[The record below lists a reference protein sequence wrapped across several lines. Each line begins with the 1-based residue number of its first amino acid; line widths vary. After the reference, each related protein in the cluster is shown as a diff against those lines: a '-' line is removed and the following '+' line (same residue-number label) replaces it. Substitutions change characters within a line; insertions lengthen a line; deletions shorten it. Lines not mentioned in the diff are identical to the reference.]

1 MTKHLSS
8 FIKKNLIEII
18 ILFFSLAFSIWLMF
32 STFSYQDGSMI
43 IATKAWSDF
52 ASHIPLIRS
61 FSFGYNF
68 PPEYPIFSG
77 EPIRYHFLFYLFVGV
92 LERIG
97 IPLHYAL
104 DIPSAILFT
113 SLIFMI
119 YIFSSAL
126 FKSKTVGI
134 MSIFLF
140 LFNGSLSFVEFFRI
154 HPLSLNTFTQII
166 SNTTFPAFGPY
177 DGKVV
182 AVFWNLNT
190 YTNQR
195 HLAGA
200 YAFSLALLYFHIKPL
215 LTNTHVRLHRS
226 IILGILLGLSFF
238 FHTAIIL
245 MTITILGCLSLVSKK
260 LRLSTIIMI
269 GIALFIAL
277 PQYLYLQSAS
287 SNFQIG
293 FHPGYLIAN
302 NLTIVNFISY
312 WFTNLGLHFITIP
325 IAFFLIKWQYK
336 KLFFC
341 FLSLFLVGNLLQFTP
356 DMPTNHKF
364 FNYFI
369 IFGCFLS
376 SYVIIRLWKKSIFLK
391 PVALT
396 LTFFLVFS
404 GIIDFF
410 PIYNDS
416 KIALADYPKNI
427 DIAWIKNNT
436 SPKAVFLNSEYL
448 YATESLA
455 GRKIIFGWPY
465 FSWGAGYDTAS
476 HDIDRR
482 SMLAANDKISFC
494 TIAQKYDIHY
504 ASLKKNQLK
513 DDTNNTINHNFFN
526 NNFPLVYSNTAS
538 QVMIYSINSC
548 YNPHDQ

>member
-1 MTKHLSS
+1 MITLLFS
-8 FIKKNLIEII
+8 FIKKNLIEA
-18 ILFFSLAFSIWLMF
+18 ILLSFSLAFSFWLMF
-32 STFSYQDGSMI
+32 STFSHEDGSMI

-61 FSFGYNF
+61 FSLGHNF
-68 PPEYPIFSG
+68 PPEYPIFPG

-104 DIPSAILFT
+104 NIPSALLFT
-113 SLIFMI
+113 SLVFMI

-126 FKSKTVGI
+126 FKNKAVGI
-134 MSIFLF
+134 VSVLLF

-154 HPLSLNTFTQII
+154 HPFGLNMFTEII
-166 SNTTFPAFGPY
+166 NNTSFPSFGPY
-177 DGKVV
+177 DGKIV

-200 YAFSLALLYFHIKPL
+200 YAFSLALIYFHIKPL
-215 LTNTHVRLHRS
+215 LKNTHIQLNRA

-245 MTITILGCLSLVSKK
+245 MTITILGCLFFISKK

-269 GIALFIAL
+269 GIALIIAF

-287 SNFQIG
+287 SSFKIG
-293 FHPGYLIAN
+293 IHPGYLIAN
-302 NLTIVNFISY
+302 NLTIVNFINY
-312 WFTNLGLHFITIP
+312 WFANLGLHFITIP
-325 IAFFLIKWQYK
+325 IAFFLIKWQHK
-336 KLFFC
+336 KLFLC
-341 FLSLFLVGNLLQFTP
+341 FLSLFFVGNLLQFTP

-376 SYVIIRLWKKSIFLK
+376 SYVIIKLWQKSVFIK

-396 LTFFLVFS
+396 LTFLLVFS

-416 KIALADYPKNI
+416 KIVIDDYRKNP
-427 DIAWIKNNT
+427 DIAWVKNNT
-436 SPKAVFLNSEYL
+436 PPESVFLNSIYIF
-448 YATESLA
+448 APESIA
-455 GRKIIFGWPY
+455 GRKILFGWPY
-465 FSWGAGYDTAS
+465 FSWGAGYNTLPRDV
-476 HDIDRR
+476 DRKN
-482 SMLAANDKISFC
+482 MLATNDKASFC
-494 TIAQKYDIHY
+494 TIAQKYGIRY

-513 DDTNNTINHNFFN
+513 DDTGNIINHTFFN

-538 QVMIYSINSC
+538 QIMIYSTNSC
-548 YNPHDQ
+548 YNPQ